1 MAVWNADMSRSR
13 RVEPRL
19 LLARPRKWTDE
30 QRAEAERLYVG
41 VGLAEASMQTGIPK
55 GTIVSWAHEQGLQT
69 FGNSST
75 REATAAAIE
84 RRKLKR
90 EKIREGLHDM
100 ALDALA
106 RRNQEHIEFKGKDAT
121 RVTYRRRPRPHSSP
135 MPRAWTRSSRIFAW
149 EGGVSARTEMTLVK
163 DAIRDDHE
171 RDILRAAIEREL
183 TDRGEPIR

>member
-1 MAVWNADMSRSR
+1 M
-13 RVEPRL
+13 
-19 LLARPRKWTDE
+19 
-30 QRAEAERLYVG
+30 
-41 VGLAEASMQTGIPK
+41 
-55 GTIVSWAHEQGLQT
+55 QT
-69 FGNSST
+69 FGNDAT

-84 RRKLKR
+84 RRKRKR

-121 RVTYRRRPRPHSSP
+121 RVTYRRRPPPHF
-135 MPRAWTRSSRIFAW
+135 FAYAQSLDTILKNIRLE

-183 TDRGEPIR
+183 ADRGEPIR